1 MVVATPERL
10 MGFEEASESGVVG
23 GPSAHQGYLQ

>member
-1 MVVATPERL
+1 